1 MKKTC
6 YLFGS
11 KSLLIQCFQ
20 ALQDNSFEVKAV
32 VSDDVSIIKWA
43 SSLKLTVIGVAEQ
56 SQLIELGSVDYIFS
70 ITHLKIIPVNI
81 LKLANINAIN
91 FHDGL
96 LPGYAGLNVT
106 TWAIYHQQKNHGV
119 SWHEMTAEV
128 DSGDVL
134 KQSGFEIEPAETAFT
149 LNAKCYEAALSSFNE
164 LLEDISNNTVVRT
177 TQQAEES
184 VFFSACQRIPGM
196 AVLNWQNDA
205 EVLLATIR
213 ALHFGPYLNPIS
225 LPKLLLKDRVFYVH
239 EAEKTQTLPAQPG
252 QIMSKNCGLE
262 ISAKNA
268 VILLKSIIDGQG
280 KVISAGDL
288 LADENIK
295 EGDILPNLDE
305 VQLAELTRIDEDICK
320 SESRWLKK
328 LQSFKSLVPAMSTGA
343 SDERV
348 LDRLHESSVQSIAEL
363 SGKSTEAI
371 SSSLVLFFSRINCQ
385 SSFSLHYNIFQ
396 ENDFKCL
403 LIERC
408 KPVAFEIEFS
418 ESVSGLMSL
427 VEGQLRQARNEEG
440 YCKDLIYRHPE
451 LDFSKVEKTLVISE
465 MSSESS
471 ADLQIE
477 ADKISNDV
485 DLFLGV
491 NGQTSELVWRYN
503 KQKYSAEEISRLQKI
518 FLVFVANMMED
529 SETSLAETSM
539 LSASDYDRIINQWNE
554 TESEFD
560 QSICV
565 HQLFEK
571 QVVDSPSAIALSF
584 SGAELTYET
593 LNQRSNQL
601 AHYLIENNIKA
612 DQRVGVLLDR
622 SVNMIVA
629 MLGILKAG
637 AAYLPLDPDYPE
649 GRIRYMLEDAQV
661 ASVITQSEHVAYAD
675 NLSIKRFLIDEE
687 SLRDFPQNN
696 PDVQPGVQVDSSNLA
711 YVIYTSGSTGKP
723 KGVMVE
729 HRNAVSFLHAM
740 DSVVTGPQD
749 VSRGVWLA
757 VTSIS
762 FDISV
767 LEIFWT
773 LGSGFEL
780 ALYSN
785 KQRQPVVKSV
795 TAYPQQEMEFSLFYW
810 NVADDESE
818 YDNDA
823 YRLLLES
830 AKFGDSN
837 NFKAVWT
844 PERHFHAFGGLY
856 PNPSVTSAALAT
868 ITENI
873 HIRAGSCVIPLHH
886 PVRVAEDW
894 SMIDNLSGGR
904 AGIAIAS
911 GWQPDDFV
919 IMPQNY
925 ANARHLMF
933 ESLET
938 VRKLWRGDTVELPGH
953 DGKNVQV
960 RTLPRPVQ
968 KELPVWI
975 TTAGNPETF
984 KNAGQVGANILTH
997 LLGQTV
1003 EDVAKN
1009 IEIYRRAYNDAG
1021 HEGAGHVTLLLHTLV
1036 GESDEEVKELAREP
1050 MKKYLKS
1057 AMFLV
1062 KAAAWNFPTFKKLS
1076 EETGQTLDEFF
1087 ENISDEDMDGILEFA
1102 FHRYYETSGLFGT
1115 PDHCLEMVDRL
1126 KETGVNE
1133 IACLIDYGL
1142 DTDNVLKHL
1151 PALNNLRKK
1160 AVKQV
1165 GHESANENNA
1175 KDLTVSEI
1183 IETRNVTHLQCTP
1196 SMASMLLAD
1205 NEAAEQLGTIKHMMV
1220 GGEALSL
1227 NLAKQL
1233 STQVQ
1238 GKLTNMYGPTETT
1251 IWSTT
1256 QDIEEPLVSVNI
1268 GRPIANTQTYVLDQF
1283 KQPVAVKMPGELYIA
1298 GAGVVRGYHKQSDL
1312 TSQRFIDNPFGA
1324 SRVNASQ
1331 RMYAT
1336 GDIVQYNDDGV
1347 IEYLGRTD
1355 QQVKIRGYRIELGEI
1370 EEILATHGG
1379 VLDAVVILR
1388 EDKVNDRRLVAYLII
1403 EPGGKAD
1410 NFSLKNLLKEKLPDF
1425 MIPDIYVE
1433 LERFPLTSNGKID
1446 RNAFLVPEH
1455 KQQQRH
1461 SAVVYAPAE
1470 NKLQETIV
1478 SVWQSILGL
1487 DEISLD
1493 DNFFDIGGHSL
1504 LVIEVLSQLR
1514 EKLERPVKMLD
1525 VFRFPTI
1532 RQFSESLSDHPDK
1545 NEQLSEI
1552 QDRAAARKS
1561 ARTSTMNRRRARTK
1575 QDKI

>member
-20 ALQDNSFEVKAV
+20 SLQSNSFDVKAV
-32 VSDDVSIIKWA
+32 VSDDASIIKWA
-43 SSLKLTVIGVAEQ
+43 SSLGLTVIGVAEQ
-56 SQLIELGSVDYIFS
+56 FRLLELGSVDYIFS
-70 ITHLKIIPVNI
+70 ITHLKIIPGNI

-106 TWAIYHQQKNHGV
+106 TWAIYHQKKNHGV

-128 DSGDVL
+128 DSGGVL
-134 KQSGFEIEPAETAFT
+134 KQSDFEIEPTETAFT

-164 LLEDISNNTVVRT
+164 LLEDISNNTVVSIS
-177 TQQAEES
+177 QQAEKS
-184 VFFSACQRIPGM
+184 VFFGACQRIPGM
-196 AVLNWQNDA
+196 AVLNWQYDA
-205 EVLLATIR
+205 EILLSTIR

-225 LPKLLLKDRVFYVH
+225 LPKLLLKDSVFYVH
-239 EAEKTQTLPAQPG
+239 EAEKIDAQPG
-252 QIMSKNCGLE
+252 RPGQVMSKKYGLD

-268 VILLKSIIDGQG
+268 VIRLKNIVDEQG
-280 KVISAGDL
+280 KIISVTDL
-288 LADENIK
+288 LADERIK
-295 EGDILPNLDE
+295 EGDILQHLDE
-305 VQLAELTRIDEDICK
+305 AQVAELTQIDESICRC
-320 SESRWLKK
+320 ESGWLKK
-328 LQSFKSLVPAMSTGA
+328 LQSFKSLVPVMAGIPG
-343 SDERV
+343 DERIV
-348 LDRLHESSVQSIAEL
+348 DQLHESSVQSIAAL
-363 SGKSTEAI
+363 SGKSAETAL
-371 SSSLVLFFSRINCQ
+371 SSLVLFFSRISCQ
-385 SSFSLHYNIFQ
+385 SSFSLYYNLQ
-396 ENDFKCL
+396 QKSDFKSL

-408 KPVAFEIEFS
+408 IPVAFEIEFS
-418 ESVSGLMSL
+418 ESVSDLISL
-427 VEGQLRQARNEEG
+427 TESQLRQLRSEKP
-440 YCKDLIYRHPE
+440 YCKDLLLRHPE
-451 LDFSKVEKTLVISE
+451 LDFSSAEKTLVISE
-465 MSSESS
+465 MSCDSS
-471 ADLQIE
+471 VDLKAE
-477 ADKISNDV
+477 ADKFSEDM
-485 DLFLGV
+485 DLFVGI
-491 NGQTSELVWRYN
+491 NSQTSELVWRYS
-503 KQKYSAEEISRLQKI
+503 KQKYSTEKISRLQVI
-518 FLVFVANMMED
+518 FSVFMDNIVDNPEV
-529 SETSLAETSM
+529 SLADTSM
-539 LSASDYDRIINQWNE
+539 LSAADYDKIIHQWNK

-565 HQLFEK
+565 HKLFEK
-571 QVVDSPSAIALSF
+571 QVENTPSATALSF
-584 SGAELTYET
+584 SGIELSYET

-601 AHYLIENNIKA
+601 AHYLIKNNIKA
-612 DQRVGVLLDR
+612 DQLVGVLLDR

-637 AAYLPLDPDYPE
+637 GAYLPLDPSYPKD
-649 GRIRYMLEDAQV
+649 RIQYMLEDAQV
-661 ASVITQSEHVAYAD
+661 VSVITQREHAAYAD
-675 NLSIKRFLIDEE
+675 DLSIKRFLIDEE
-687 SLRDFPQNN
+687 SLNDFPQHN
-696 PDVQPGVQVDSSNLA
+696 PGAESSVQVNSTNLV

-729 HRNAVSFLHAM
+729 HRNVVSFFHAM
-740 DSVVTGPQD
+740 DNVVTGPED
-749 VSRGVWLA
+749 VSHGVWLA

-773 LGSGFEL
+773 LARGFEL
-780 ALYSN
+780 ALYSDV
-785 KQRQPVVKSV
+785 QSQSVSKSV
-795 TAYPQQEMEFSLFYW
+795 TAYPDQEMEFSLFYW

-818 YDNDA
+818 YDDDA

-830 AKFGDSN
+830 AKYGDKN
-837 NFKAVWT
+837 NFRAVWT

-856 PNPSVTSAALAT
+856 PNPSVSSAALAA

-925 ANARHLMF
+925 ADARHLMF

-938 VRKLWRGDTVELPGH
+938 VRKLWRGDTVEFPGH
-953 DGKNVQV
+953 DGKNVQL

-968 KELPVWI
+968 KELPVWV

-984 KNAGQVGANILTH
+984 KNAGEVGANILTH

-1003 EDVAKN
+1003 EDVSKN
-1009 IEIYRRAYNDAG
+1009 IKIYRKAYNDAG
-1021 HEGAGHVTLLLHTLV
+1021 HEGGGHVTLLLHTLV
-1036 GESDEEVKELAREP
+1036 GESDEEVKELARKP

-1126 KETGVNE
+1126 KEIGVNE
-1133 IACLIDYGL
+1133 IGCLIDYGL
-1142 DTDNVLKHL
+1142 DTDNVLGHL

-1160 AVKQV
+1160 GIKQV
-1165 GHESANENNA
+1165 SHENAHESNA
-1175 KDLTVSEI
+1175 KKLSISEI
-1183 IETRNVTHLQCTP
+1183 IKTRQVTHLQCTP

-1205 NEAAEQLGTIKHMMV
+1205 NETVEQLSAIKHLMV
-1220 GGEALSL
+1220 GGEALTLS
-1227 NLAKQL
+1227 LAKRL
-1233 STQVQ
+1233 IGSIQ

-1251 IWSTT
+1251 IWSAT
-1256 QDIEEPLVSVNI
+1256 QDIEEPLISINI
-1268 GRPIANTQTYVLDQF
+1268 GRPIANTQVYVLDQF
-1283 KQPVAVKMPGELYIA
+1283 KQPVPVNMPGELYIA
-1298 GAGVVRGYHKQSDL
+1298 GAGVVRGYHRRGDL
-1312 TSQRFIDNPFGA
+1312 TSQRFINNPFVSAQPGA
-1324 SRVNASQ
+1324 SQ
-1331 RMYAT
+1331 LMYRT

-1347 IEYLGRTD
+1347 LECLGRVD

-1370 EEILATHGG
+1370 EAALTANDS
-1379 VLDAVVILR
+1379 VSDAVVILR
-1388 EDKVNDRRLVAYLII
+1388 EDKINDRRLVAYLIT
-1403 EPGGKAD
+1403 ESGKTSD
-1410 NFSLKNLLKEKLPDF
+1410 SLSLKNELKKTLPEF
-1425 MIPDIYVE
+1425 MVPDVYVE

-1446 RNAFLVPEH
+1446 RNAFPMPEK
-1455 KQQQRH
+1455 KQKKI

-1470 NKLQETIV
+1470 NRLQEIIV
-1478 SVWQSILGL
+1478 STWQSVLNL

-1504 LVIEVLSQLR
+1504 LVVEVLSQLR
-1514 EKLERPVKMLD
+1514 EKLQRPVKMLD
-1525 VFRFPTI
+1525 MFRFPTI
-1532 RQFSESLSDHPDK
+1532 RQFSESLSDQSDK
-1545 NEQLSEI
+1545 SEQLSEI
-1552 QDRAAARKS
+1552 EDRAAARKN
-1561 ARTSTMNRRRARTK
+1561 ARASTMNRRRARTGQGK
-1575 QDKI
+1575 K